1 MTIDRSTQFFTL
13 DGLTAFKETVIKNYA
28 KLGTIDAYI
37 DSVIY
42 NAMMQ
47 YKRDIVKFVSAKNLL
62 PVRGNPGTLY
72 MVPKGTDDLR
82 YKPMTNEIWV
92 TSTGGFNT
100 MRLYVNGVDK
110 YVDMPKNEYGF
121 FVLDLNNVAPFT
133 DKTIA
138 FLESTETSVGAA
150 TGSTT
155 WLYMPTVTGSD
166 TLSVQIT
173 SFAQLHTLGGSI
185 VSVEKR
191 DDRRIVTMPVPQ
203 SYVGD
208 KADIVLS
215 KNTGE
220 IWINAPYDGD
230 YLVCQ
235 FSTSY
240 TVNAPRNVY
249 GYYVLSVDNLVK
261 RRIEYLAI
269 YKPDSTNTTN
279 ICNINTNTYLVTKYS
294 DLVGLVGSAIAI
306 TLDSNAYAVILSD
319 YEQEFSETYT
329 IPDDEIWVSGDFE
342 SCRYNT
348 SASYSSGFITEK
360 NEYGFFVLKKGVH
373 FSDDPNNT
381 LTGAPGIGDPNS
393 TIGFNYAFTKESGIF
408 SISSKKVTEL
418 YKLCGHVIVCPETS
432 TASRNILIT
441 IYPQDTTTSNIA
453 TLAQTTGITIPS
465 DEVWIDSANWPTLC
479 LYAYN
484 NNHTFSVELNKNEYG
499 YYVLR
504 SEDYTEYANDSEY
517 DLRFFTLDIDVTNI
531 NDGNSAKYATGS
543 YSSWYPNSR
552 TYYRKR
558 FSNEYSYVTLQ
569 NIFSHL
575 GGERVVLSVAE
586 PKISVIPDEL
596 PIITYTGANGDQFV
610 TYAYENGKYVILGST
625 KFDISDVTI
634 DRSLDG
640 NSLHAVQNKLI
651 ENALNT
657 KYNIADITETIEYGN
672 DNLVTSKA
680 IQAALANKLDWA
692 DLKNITLYQLM
703 RELRFPWN
711 MPTKMY
717 FKLVVYAPLVRQDLA
732 VFYPTL
738 TQRLQFWSYGT
749 TSFVSTDN
757 KFTYSTYT
765 GSRTKYI
772 DGNTGDE
779 IWLQNSFDLPMY
791 SATASCLSGYTTTNQ
806 ISNINEDMQFTITS
820 EAPVSMSTLANLSY
834 KFRAYSAN
842 ESSTHSHLNQ
852 IYVSTYLSPDGVDW
866 HPLQNKTVYKW
877 DDNYEDLNDYI
888 YLIPILA

>member
-42 NAMMQ
+42 NVMMQ

-62 PVRGNPGTLY
+62 PGRGNPGTLY

-82 YKPMTNEIWV
+82 YKPKTNEIWV

-100 MRLYVNGVDK
+100 MRLYVKGVSK

-133 DKTIA
+133 NKEIA
-138 FLESTETSVGAA
+138 FLESTETSVGTA
-150 TGSTT
+150 TGSTAY
-155 WLYMPTVTGSD
+155 LFMPNITGAS
-166 TLSVQIT
+166 TLNVQIT

-191 DDRRIVTMPVPQ
+191 SDPRMFNIPIPQ

-208 KADIVLS
+208 KADVAIT

-220 IWINAPYDGD
+220 IWFNAPYDGE

-235 FSTSY
+235 FSTRY
-240 TVNAPRNVY
+240 TVNAPRNEY
-249 GYYVLSVDNLVK
+249 GYYVLSIDDLVK

-269 YKPDSTNTTN
+269 YKPDSVNTKN
-279 ICNINTNTYLVTKYS
+279 IRRMDTNTYLVTKYS
-294 DLVGLVGSAIAI
+294 DLLDLVGSAIAI
-306 TLDSNAYAVILSD
+306 TLDSNAYAILLSD

-329 IPDDEIWVSGDFE
+329 IPDDEIWVSSE
-342 SCRYNT
+342 N
-348 SASYSSGFITEK
+348 ASVYCYPVLYETGEVTVTEK

-373 FSDDPNNT
+373 FPSSTTNT
-381 LTGAPGIGDPNS
+381 LLS
-393 TIGFNYAFTKESGIF
+393 TPYFGNTRGCYYAYTKEDGIF
-408 SISSKKVTEL
+408 GLSNASTSVL
-418 YKLCGHVIVCPETS
+418 HRLCGHIIVCPDNGA
-432 TASRNILIT
+432 ASRNVVVA

-453 TLAQTTGITIPS
+453 TLAQTTGITIPN
-465 DEVWIDSANWPTLC
+465 DEVWIDSANWPTLG

-484 NNHTFSVELNKNEYG
+484 KNHTFSVELNKNEYG

-504 SEDYTEYANDSEY
+504 SGDYTEYTDVEEY
-517 DLRFFTLDIDVTNI
+517 YLRFFTADIDVARI
-531 NDGNSAKYATGS
+531 SDSANTKYTTGS
-543 YSSWYPNSR
+543 SR
-552 TYYRKR
+552 MYYRKE
-558 FSNEYSYVTLQ
+558 FSDNNNYTDLRT
-569 NIFSHL
+569 IFNYL
-575 GGERVVLSVAE
+575 GGERVVLSVNESRIA
-586 PKISVIPDEL
+586 IVPDEL

-610 TYAYENGKYVILGST
+610 TYAYENGKYVSLGST
-625 KFDISDVTI
+625 VFNLSDVTI

-640 NSLHAVQNKLI
+640 NSLHAVQNKII

-657 KYNIADITETIEYGN
+657 KYNVADITETIEQGN

-732 VFYPTL
+732 IFYPTL

-757 KFTYSTYT
+757 KFTYNTYSGT
-765 GSRTKYI
+765 RSKYI

-779 IWLQNSFDLPMY
+779 IWLLNSFDIPMY
-791 SATASCLSGYTTTNQ
+791 SANASCLSGYTTTNQ

>member
-62 PVRGNPGTLY
+62 PGRGNPGTLY
-72 MVPKGTDDLR
+72 MIPKGTDDLR

-92 TSTGGFNT
+92 TSTGGFKT
-100 MRLYVNGVDK
+100 MRLYVNTTNK

-121 FVLDLNNVAPFT
+121 FVLNLDEVDHPYTNKA
-133 DKTIA
+133 IA
-138 FLESTETSVGAA
+138 FLESTETSVGTA
-150 TGSTT
+150 TGSTG
-155 WLYMPTVTGSD
+155 WLYMPNVTGSD
-166 TLSVQIT
+166 TLNVYIT
-173 SFAQLHTLGGSI
+173 TYDQLYSLGGSI
-185 VSVEKR
+185 ISVEKR
-191 DDRRIVTMPVPQ
+191 DDPRMVRIPVPQ

-208 KADIVLS
+208 KADVVIA

-220 IWINAPYDGD
+220 IWINAPYAGD

-240 TVNAPRNVY
+240 AVNAPRNEY
-249 GYYVLSVDNLVK
+249 GYYVLSINNLVK

-269 YKPDSTNTTN
+269 YKPNSANTTN
-279 ICNINTNTYLVTKYS
+279 IRRMDTNAYLVTKYS
-294 DLVGLVGSAIAI
+294 DLVGLVGSTIAI
-306 TLDSNAYAVILSD
+306 TLDSNAYAILLSD

-329 IPDDEIWVSGDFE
+329 IPDDEIWVSSE
-342 SCRYNT
+342 
-348 SASYSSGFITEK
+348 SASIYCHPSAYETGSATITEK

-373 FSDDPNNT
+373 FPSSTADTSLNALYSTPYVGNT
-381 LTGAPGIGDPNS
+381 RGCS
-393 TIGFNYAFTKESGIF
+393 YAFIKEYGIF
-408 SISSKKVTEL
+408 SLRGAPTSTFRR
-418 YKLCGHVIVCPETS
+418 LCGHIIACPDS
-432 TASRNILIT
+432 GDSGRNILVA
-441 IYPQDTTTSNIA
+441 IYPQDTTISNIA
-453 TLAQTTGITIPS
+453 TLAQTSGITIPS
-465 DEVWIDSANWPTLC
+465 DEIWIDSANWPTLG
-479 LYAYN
+479 LRAYN
-484 NNHTFSVELNKNEYG
+484 SNNAFAVELNKNEYG

-504 SEDYTEYANDSEY
+504 SEDYTEYATDSAY
-517 DLRFFTLDIDVTNI
+517 NLRFFTLDIPLAAHDQITNST
-531 NDGNSAKYATGS
+531 NAKYTTGS
-543 YSSWYPNSR
+543 GQL
-552 TYYRKR
+552 YYRKQ
-558 FSNEYSYVTLQ
+558 FSNSYSYLYLQ
-569 NIFSHL
+569 NIFSYL
-575 GGERVVLSVAE
+575 GGERVVLGVGESRV
-586 PKISVIPDEL
+586 SVIPDEL

-610 TYAYENGKYVILGST
+610 TYAYENGKYAVLGST
-625 KFDISDVTI
+625 VFNLSDVTI

-640 NSLHAVQNKLI
+640 NSLHAVQNKII

-657 KYNIADITETIEYGN
+657 KYNVADITETIEHGN

-732 VFYPTL
+732 IFYPTL
-738 TQRLQFWSYGT
+738 TQRLQCWTYGGNG
-749 TSFVSTDN
+749 SFVSTDN
-757 KFTYSTYT
+757 KFTYSTYS
-765 GSRTKYI
+765 GSRSKYI

-791 SATASCLSGYTTTNQ
+791 SYTTVCLSGGGTSNQ

>member
-1 MTIDRSTQFFTL
+1 MTIDRSTQFVTL

-62 PVRGNPGTLY
+62 PGRGNPGTLY

-92 TSTGGFNT
+92 TSTGGFKT

-121 FVLDLNNVAPFT
+121 FVLDINNVAPFT
-133 DKTIA
+133 NKGIA
-138 FLESTETSVGAA
+138 FLESTTTSVG
-150 TGSTT
+150 TSQSTT
-155 WLYMPTVTGSD
+155 WLYLPNVTGAS
-166 TLSVQIT
+166 TLNVKIT
-173 SFAQLHTLGGSI
+173 SLAQLHTLGGSI
-185 VSVEKR
+185 VSVEKHDYPR
-191 DDRRIVTMPVPQ
+191 MVTVPVPQ

-208 KADIVLS
+208 KADITIA

-220 IWINAPYDGD
+220 IWITAPYDGD

-235 FSTSY
+235 FSTRY
-240 TVNAPRNVY
+240 TVNAPRNEY
-249 GYYVLSVDNLVK
+249 GYYVLSIDNLVK

-269 YKPDSTNTTN
+269 YKPDSSNTTN
-279 ICNINTNTYLVTKYS
+279 IRRMNTNAYLVTKYS
-294 DLVGLVGSAIAI
+294 DLLDLVGSVIVI
-306 TLDSNAYAVILSD
+306 TLDSNAYAIVLSD
-319 YEQEFSETYT
+319 YEQDFSETYT
-329 IPDDEIWVSGDFE
+329 IPDDEIWVSSDLE
-342 SCRYNT
+342 SFRYQT
-348 SASYSSGFITEK
+348 SASYSSGYIREK

-381 LTGAPGIGDPNS
+381 LHTAPVIGNPTN
-393 TIGFNYAFTKESGIF
+393 GFGYAFTKEDGIF
-408 SISSKKVTEL
+408 SISDKKVTEL
-418 YKLCGHVIVCPETS
+418 YKLCGHIIVCPDNGDYR
-432 TASRNILIT
+432 RNVLVAV
-441 IYPQDTTTSNIA
+441 YPQDTTTPHIA

-465 DEVWIDSANWPTLC
+465 DEIWIDSANWPTLC
-479 LYAYN
+479 LRAYN
-484 NNHTFSVELNKNEYG
+484 SNKVFVVELNKNEYG

-504 SEDYTEYANDSEY
+504 SGDYTEYANDSNY
-517 DLRFFTLDIDVTNI
+517 NLRFFTTNDVASINTNPA
-531 NDGNSAKYATGS
+531 AKYSTGDGIMHHFKWFSDS
-543 YSSWYPNSR
+543 YNHLY
-552 TYYRKR
+552 
-558 FSNEYSYVTLQ
+558 LQ
-569 NIFSHL
+569 NIFSYL
-575 GGERVVLSVAE
+575 GGERVVLGVGESR
-586 PKISVIPDEL
+586 ISVIPDEL
-596 PIITYTGANGDQFV
+596 PIITYTGANGDQFI

-625 KFDISDVTI
+625 KFDMSDVTI

-640 NSLHAVQNKLI
+640 NSLNPVQNKLI

-657 KYNIADITETIEYGN
+657 KYNVADITETIEYNN

-680 IQAALANKLDWA
+680 IQAALATKLDWA

-703 RELRFPWN
+703 RELRFSWN

-717 FKLVVYAPLVRQDLA
+717 FKLVVYAPLVEQDLA
-732 VFYPTL
+732 IFYPTL

-757 KFTYSTYT
+757 KFTYSTY
-765 GSRTKYI
+765 SSPKSKYI
-772 DGNTGDE
+772 DGNTGNE

-791 SATASCLSGYTTTNQ
+791 SATAVCLSGYTTTNQ
-806 ISNINEDMQFTITS
+806 ISNTNEDMQFTITS
-820 EAPVSMSTLANLSY
+820 QAPVSMSTLANMSY

-842 ESSTHSHLNQ
+842 ESSTHSHINK

>member
-62 PVRGNPGTLY
+62 PGRGNPGTLY

-92 TSTGGFNT
+92 TSTGGFKT
-100 MRLYVNGVDK
+100 MRLGVNGVSK

-133 DKTIA
+133 NKGIA
-138 FLESTETSVGAA
+138 FLESTETSIPSAQ
-150 TGSTT
+150 STA
-155 WLYMPTVTGSD
+155 WLYMPNVTGAS
-166 TLSVQIT
+166 TLNVQIT
-173 SFAQLHTLGGSI
+173 SLAQLHTLGGSI

-191 DDRRIVTMPVPQ
+191 DDPRMVAIPIPQ

-208 KADIVLS
+208 KADVVFS

-220 IWINAPYDGD
+220 IWISAPYDGD

-235 FSTSY
+235 FSARY
-240 TVNAPRNVY
+240 TVNAPRNEY
-249 GYYVLSVDNLVK
+249 GYYVLSIDNLVK

-269 YKPDSTNTTN
+269 YKPDSANTTN
-279 ICNINTNTYLVTKYS
+279 IRRMDTNAYLVTKYS

-306 TLDSNAYAVILSD
+306 TLDSNAYAILLSD

-329 IPDDEIWVSGDFE
+329 IPDDEIWVSSE
-342 SCRYNT
+342 
-348 SASYSSGFITEK
+348 SASIYCHPSAYETGSATITEK

-373 FSDDPNNT
+373 FPSSTADTSLNALYSTPYVGNT
-381 LTGAPGIGDPNS
+381 RGCS
-393 TIGFNYAFTKESGIF
+393 YAFIKEYGIF
-408 SISSKKVTEL
+408 SLRGAPTSTFRR
-418 YKLCGHVIVCPETS
+418 LCGHIIVCPDNGA
-432 TASRNILIT
+432 ASRNILIT

-465 DEVWIDSANWPTLC
+465 DEVWIDSANWPTLG

-484 NNHTFSVELNKNEYG
+484 NSNKFSVELNKNEYG

-504 SEDYTEYANDSEY
+504 SGDYTEYANDSTY
-517 DLRFFTLDIDVTNI
+517 NLRFFTLDRDVAYI
-531 NDGNSAKYATGS
+531 NDSDSAKYTTGS
-543 YSSWYPNSR
+543 STMYRRKEFSPN
-552 TYYRKR
+552 YNYL
-558 FSNEYSYVTLQ
+558 YLQ
-569 NIFSHL
+569 NIFSYL
-575 GGERVVLSVAE
+575 GGERVVLGVGESRV
-586 PKISVIPDEL
+586 SVIPDEL
-596 PIITYTGANGDQFV
+596 PIITYTGANSDQFV
-610 TYAYENGKYVILGST
+610 TYAYENGKYVSLGST
-625 KFDISDVTI
+625 AFNLSDVTI

-640 NSLHAVQNKLI
+640 NSLHTVQNKII

-657 KYNIADITETIEYGN
+657 KYNVADITETIEHGN

-680 IQAALANKLDWA
+680 IQAALATKLDWA

-732 VFYPTL
+732 IFYPTL
-738 TQRLQFWSYGT
+738 TQRLQCWTYGGNG
-749 TSFVSTDN
+749 SFVSTDN
-757 KFTYSTYT
+757 KFTYSTYSGT
-765 GSRTKYI
+765 RSKYI
-772 DGNTGDE
+772 DGNTGNE
-779 IWLQNSFDLPMY
+779 IWLQNSFNLPMY
-791 SATASCLSGYTTTNQ
+791 SYTTVCLSGHSTSNQ

>member
-42 NAMMQ
+42 NAMLQ

-62 PVRGNPGTLY
+62 PGRGNPGTLY

-100 MRLYVNGVDK
+100 MRLLVNNSGK

-121 FVLDLNNVAPFT
+121 FVLDLNKVDHPYTNQA
-133 DKTIA
+133 IA
-138 FLESTETSVGAA
+138 FLESTETSVGTA
-150 TGSTT
+150 TGSTG
-155 WLYMPTVTGSD
+155 WLYMPNVTGSD
-166 TLSVQIT
+166 TLNVYIT
-173 SFAQLHTLGGSI
+173 TYNQLYSLGGSI
-185 VSVEKR
+185 ISVEKR
-191 DDRRIVTMPVPQ
+191 SDTRMVRIPIPQ

-208 KADIVLS
+208 KADVVIA

-220 IWINAPYDGD
+220 IWFNAPYDGD

-235 FSTSY
+235 FSTGY
-240 TVNAPRNVY
+240 TVNAPRNEY
-249 GYYVLSVDNLVK
+249 GYYVLSIDNLVK

-269 YKPDSTNTTN
+269 YKPDSVNTTN
-279 ICNINTNTYLVTKYS
+279 MRKISTNAYLVTKYS
-294 DLVGLVGSAIAI
+294 DLVDLVGKVVAASLNSSAQ
-306 TLDSNAYAVILSD
+306 VIVLSD

-329 IPDDEIWVSGDFE
+329 IPDDEIWISSDNE
-342 SCRYNT
+342 SFWYDT
-348 SASYSSGFITEK
+348 STSWSSGTLTEK

-381 LTGAPGIGDPNS
+381 LHTAPGIGNPTN
-393 TIGFNYAFTKESGIF
+393 GFGYAFTKEDGIF
-408 SISSKKVTEL
+408 SISNKKVTEL
-418 YKLCGHVIVCPETS
+418 YKLCGHVIVCPDNGTYG
-432 TASRNILIT
+432 RNVLVA

-465 DEVWIDSANWPTLC
+465 DEIWIDSANWPTLC
-479 LYAYN
+479 LRAYN
-484 NNHTFSVELNKNEYG
+484 SNNAFVVELNKNEYG

-504 SEDYTEYANDSEY
+504 SGDYTEYANDSQY
-517 DLRFFTLDIDVTNI
+517 NLRFFTTDIDVARI
-531 NDGNSAKYATGS
+531 NDSASAKYTTGS
-543 YSSWYPNSR
+543 DSM
-552 TYYRKR
+552 YRRKW
-558 FSNEYSYVTLQ
+558 FSNSYDYLYLQ
-569 NIFSHL
+569 NIFSYL
-575 GGERVVLSVAE
+575 GGERIVLGVGESR
-586 PKISVIPDEL
+586 ISVIPDEL

-610 TYAYENGKYVILGST
+610 TYAYENGKYVSLGST
-625 KFDISDVTI
+625 VFNLSDVTI

-640 NSLHAVQNKLI
+640 NSLNPVQNKLI

-657 KYNIADITETIEYGN
+657 KYNVADITETIEYNN

-732 VFYPTL
+732 IFYPTL

-757 KFTYSTYT
+757 KFTYSTYS
-765 GSRTKYI
+765 GSRSKYI
-772 DGNTGDE
+772 DGNTGEE
-779 IWLQNSFDLPMY
+779 IWLQNSFDIPMY
-791 SATASCLSGYTTTNQ
+791 SANASCLSGYTTTNQ

-820 EAPVSMSTLANLSY
+820 QAPVSMSTLANLSY

>member
-1 MTIDRSTQFFTL
+1 
-13 DGLTAFKETVIKNYA
+13 
-28 KLGTIDAYI
+28 
-37 DSVIY
+37 
-42 NAMMQ
+42 
-47 YKRDIVKFVSAKNLL
+47 
-62 PVRGNPGTLY
+62 
-72 MVPKGTDDLR
+72 
-82 YKPMTNEIWV
+82 
-92 TSTGGFNT
+92 
-100 MRLYVNGVDK
+100 
-110 YVDMPKNEYGF
+110 MPKNEYGF
-121 FVLDLNNVAPFT
+121 FVLDLNKVDPFT
-133 DKTIA
+133 NKGIA
-138 FLESTETSVGAA
+138 FLESTETSAGTAQ
-150 TGSTT
+150 STK

-166 TLSVQIT
+166 TLRVQIT
-173 SFAQLHTLGGSI
+173 SLAQLHTLGGSI

-191 DDRRIVTMPVPQ
+191 DDPRMVRIPVPQ

-208 KADIVLS
+208 KADVVLS

-235 FSTSY
+235 FSTGY
-240 TVNAPRNVY
+240 TVNAPRNEY
-249 GYYVLSVDNLVK
+249 GYYVLSIDNLVK
-261 RRIEYLAI
+261 RRIEYFAV
-269 YKPDSTNTTN
+269 YKPNSANTTN
-279 ICNINTNTYLVTKYS
+279 IRRMDTNAYLVTKYS
-294 DLVGLVGSAIAI
+294 ELLDLVGSVIAI
-306 TLDSNAYAVILSD
+306 TLDSNAYAILLSD
-319 YEQEFSETYT
+319 YEQEFSETYA
-329 IPDDEIWVSGDFE
+329 IPDDEIWVSSDLE
-342 SCRYNT
+342 SCRYQT
-348 SASYSSGFITEK
+348 SGSYSSGSITEK

-381 LTGAPGIGDPNS
+381 LHTAPGIGNPTN
-393 TIGFNYAFTKESGIF
+393 GFHYAFSKENGIF
-408 SISSKKVTEL
+408 NISNQKVTEL
-418 YKLCGHVIVCPETS
+418 YKLCGHIIVCPNNGTNG
-432 TASRNILIT
+432 RNILVA
-441 IYPQDTTTSNIA
+441 IYPQDTATSNIA
-453 TLAQTTGITIPS
+453 TLAQTSGITIPS
-465 DEVWIDSANWPTLC
+465 DEIWIDSNNWPTLC

-484 NNHTFSVELNKNEYG
+484 NSNNFSVELNKNEYG

-504 SEDYTEYANDSEY
+504 NEDYTKYANDSDY
-517 DLRFFTLDIDVTNI
+517 NLRLFTLDIEVARI
-531 NDGNSAKYATGS
+531 NESASAKYATIN
-543 YSSWYPNSR
+543 YSDWYPDSR
-552 TYYRKR
+552 IYYRKR
-558 FSNEYSYVTLQ
+558 FSWEYNYVTLQ
-569 NIFSHL
+569 TMFSLL
-575 GGERVVLSVAE
+575 GGERVVLSAAE
-586 PKISVIPDEL
+586 SKVSFIPTEL

-610 TYAYENGKYVILGST
+610 TYAYENGKYVSLGST
-625 KFDISDVTI
+625 VFNLSDVTI

-640 NSLHAVQNKLI
+640 NSLHAVQNKII

-657 KYNIADITETIEYGN
+657 KYNVADITETIAHGN

-680 IQAALANKLDWA
+680 IQAALATKLDWA

-732 VFYPTL
+732 IFYPTL
-738 TQRLQFWSYGT
+738 TQRLQCWTYGGNG
-749 TSFVSTDN
+749 SFVSTDN
-757 KFTYSTYT
+757 KFTYSTYSGT
-765 GSRTKYI
+765 RSKYI

-779 IWLQNSFDLPMY
+779 IWLQNSFNLPMY
-791 SATASCLSGYTTTNQ
+791 SYTTVCLSGHSTSNQ

>member
-28 KLGTIDAYI
+28 KIGTIDAYI

-47 YKRDIVKFVSAKNLL
+47 YKRDVVKFVSAKNLL
-62 PVRGNPGTLY
+62 PGRGNPGTLY

-100 MRLYVNGVDK
+100 MRLYVNTTNK

-121 FVLDLNNVAPFT
+121 FVLNLDEVNHPYTNKA
-133 DKTIA
+133 IA
-138 FLESTETSVGAA
+138 FLESTETSVGTA
-150 TGSTT
+150 TGSTG
-155 WLYMPTVTGSD
+155 WLYMPNVTGSD
-166 TLSVQIT
+166 TLNVYIT
-173 SFAQLHTLGGSI
+173 TYDQLYSLGGSI
-185 VSVEKR
+185 ISVEKR
-191 DDRRIVTMPVPQ
+191 DDPRMVRIPVPQ
-203 SYVGD
+203 LYVGD
-208 KADIVLS
+208 KADVVIA

-220 IWINAPYDGD
+220 IWISAPYDGD

-235 FSTSY
+235 FSARY
-240 TVNAPRNVY
+240 TVNAPRNEY
-249 GYYVLSVDNLVK
+249 GYYVLSIDNLVK

-269 YKPDSTNTTN
+269 YKPDSANTTN
-279 ICNINTNTYLVTKYS
+279 IRNINTNTYLVTKYN
-294 DLVGLVGSAIAI
+294 DLLDLVGSAIAI
-306 TLDSNAYAVILSD
+306 TLDSNAYAIFLSD

-329 IPDDEIWVSGDFE
+329 IPDDEIWVSSDLE

-348 SASYSSGFITEK
+348 SARYNNGFITEK

-381 LTGAPGIGDPNS
+381 LYTGVGIGDPNS
-393 TIGFNYAFTKESGIF
+393 SIGFRYAFTKESGVF
-408 SISSKKVTEL
+408 SISDKKVTEL

-432 TASRNILIT
+432 DYSRNILVA

-453 TLAQTTGITIPS
+453 TLAQTSGITIPS
-465 DEVWIDSANWPTLC
+465 DEIWIDSANWPTLG
-479 LYAYN
+479 LRAYN
-484 NNHTFSVELNKNEYG
+484 SNKAFAVELNKNEYG

-504 SEDYTEYANDSEY
+504 SEDYAEYATDSNY
-517 DLRFFTLDIDVTNI
+517 DLRFFTLDIPLAKHDQITNST
-531 NDGNSAKYATGS
+531 NAKYTT
-543 YSSWYPNSR
+543 SSDHL
-552 TYYRKR
+552 YYRKQ
-558 FSNEYSYVTLQ
+558 FSNSYSYLYLQ
-569 NIFSHL
+569 NIFSYL
-575 GGERVVLSVAE
+575 GGERVVLGVGESRV
-586 PKISVIPDEL
+586 SVIPDEL
-596 PIITYTGANGDQFV
+596 PIITYTGANGDRFI

-625 KFDISDVTI
+625 IFDVSDVTI
-634 DRSLDG
+634 DKSLDG
-640 NSLHAVQNKLI
+640 NSLHAVQNKII

-657 KYNIADITETIEYGN
+657 KYNVADITETIELGN

-732 VFYPTL
+732 IFYPTL
-738 TQRLQFWSYGT
+738 TQRLQCWTYGGNG
-749 TSFVSTDN
+749 SFVSTDN
-757 KFTYSTYT
+757 KFTYSTYSGT
-765 GSRTKYI
+765 RSKYI

-779 IWLQNSFDLPMY
+779 IWLQNSFNLPMY
-791 SATASCLSGYTTTNQ
+791 SYTTVCLSGGGTSNQ